1 MKMDACIDAL
11 LCLERQML
19 EALNPAPEDIDGF
32 LAGRADV
39 FAGWSQALCMS
50 RKQDLLTAQAEGR
63 NLFHEQKAH
72 MRAHEEGRRAPAE
85 CPKPS
90 MEQLWLVDWL
100 CDALGGAA
108 VCPFCGSPETG
119 LYGELM
125 TCSVQTLRLYASHVE
140 SCRKAAVAVG

>member
-11 LCLERQML
+11 LRLERQML
-19 EALNPAPEDIDGF
+19 EALDPVPEDIDGF

-39 FAGWSQALCMS
+39 FAGWSQSLCMS

-63 NLFHEQKAH
+63 NLFQEQKAQMH
-72 MRAHEEGRRAPAE
+72 AREEGRAPAE
-85 CPKPS
+85 CPNPS

-100 CDALGGAA
+100 CDALGGG
-108 VCPFCGSPETG
+108 PG

-125 TCSVQTLRLYASHVE
+125 TYSVQSLRLYASHVE
-140 SCRKAAVAVG
+140 SCRKAAIAVG